1 MNQTSV
7 VDYLV
12 VSDINAITKQEV
24 INSLVTNLD
33 EMDYLISKDVF
44 LHDVLERE
52 KKLPTY
58 IGHEIGLPHNQSD
71 GVKSSTVTIGR
82 LAQPVQWTEDGDEVN
97 TVILISVPKKNE
109 DNLHLRILS
118 KLARWLMH
126 EEFRDEVRS
135 LGEDVLIDVL
145 NQKVKE
151 DLE

>member
-1 MNQTSV
+1 MDQASV

-12 VSDINAITKQEV
+12 VSDINAISKHEV
-24 INSLVTNLD
+24 IHNLVTNLD
-33 EMDYLISKDVF
+33 EKNYLTSKDVF

-52 KKLPTY
+52 NTLPTY

-71 GVKSSTVTIGR
+71 GVKSSTVTVGR

-97 TVILISVPKKNE
+97 TVFLISVPKNNE
-109 DNLHLRILS
+109 DNLHLTILS

-126 EEFRDEVRS
+126 EEFRNEVRN
-135 LGEDVLIDVL
+135 LDEEVLIDML